1 MKATESSSCSASTS
15 RVLYSFWLSS
25 CSWRVRFALNL
36 KEFEKINPLGYVPVL
51 VDDGVVVSDSLAILM
66 YLEDKYPQNQ
76 LLPADPCRRALSLQ
90 AASIVSCSM
99 QPLHMKSVLEH
110 IEKKVGQ
117 EESITWS
124 QTVIEKGFSALEKL
138 LKDFAGRYSTGDEVS
153 MADVFLAPQISIAMD
168 RFKTDMVIRSIL
180 HYAGCMNHVKLCRN
194 FKHLYPK
201 DSQMRSECSSA
212 RVSHLTK
219 VLNSKGFWN

>member
-1 MKATESSSCSASTS
+1 MKATESCSSSASTS

-36 KEFEKINPLGYVPVL
+36 KGLQYEYKPVDLIKGEQFNPEFEKINPLRYVPVL

-76 LLPADPCRRALSLQ
+76 LLPADPCRRALNLQ

-99 QPLHMKSVLEH
+99 QPLHMKSVLED

-124 QTVIEKGFSALEKL
+124 QIVIEKGFSTLEKL

-168 RFKTDMVIRSIL
+168 RFKTDMSKYPTLRRVYESCEAMPEFQASIPERQPD
-180 HYAGCMNHVKLCRN
+180 AK
-194 FKHLYPK
+194 
-201 DSQMRSECSSA
+201 
-212 RVSHLTK
+212 
-219 VLNSKGFWN
+219 